1 MRESRPRLDLMSPEK
16 RAFICAELCNY
27 LAAAGRFE
35 RLDSL
40 LTDIDFLA
48 QRCRYDGVDGVLRDL
63 ENARTARPH
72 PWPDDAP
79 QTQFTRFLARSS
91 HLLRRQPALIWQEA
105 LNCAEPA
112 VADAAEAHRELMP
125 AEPRLRRG
133 SPPVADHH
141 TGQIVSLAFW
151 GSDLLV
157 STTGLE
163 VWAWDVAGARVRA
176 RFDTPPAPAKSLSVS
191 PDRRHLAAG
200 YGSPDPSPHLSG
212 VRVWT
217 RDGAVRATHELQ
229 DWVYTVRWRS
239 ADQLL
244 AGGGMP
250 QGSEANGTI
259 WRIDLTQRSSEPV
272 DHWLADRPV
281 VLTWD
286 PEPGDAGQMMALSM
300 DGFVLHLSPDYR
312 PITQQEAVEL
322 SLRLMEDGDYA
333 AHDERMLARRP
344 VVLHLAA
351 PATDTAGFLRAADAF
366 RHANR
371 ICLLGH
377 RPVPPEMAAWHSA
390 VADGVYL
397 LDLADGEHLH
407 SGFHRQLLDAGF
419 RALCL
424 AVSPVDEQFAYGAG
438 HGRAYVGTMNETRVI
453 HQGDAPVTAVCFD
466 DAAHLVAVGDA
477 ASGVS
482 VYDVRSGEP
491 RMRTRRPAPV
501 VAAIVD
507 PDVDLVLF
515 ADRVEVGATTV
526 ALPEGMTGIAVA
538 RCARLAVVLCHA
550 AEAPADEADWLVIVD
565 LRTPAVLVPVPVTVP
580 HRDRAAD
587 AAAPGFR
594 QVGVTVEP
602 DGCRVHLASAEGV
615 TSCLLLAP
623 ETHTG
628 FALPAEVRDRERSM
642 TALRIGQ
649 REPDLACTLLA
660 VLPEGVL
667 AAYVDNRAFPIVTGE
682 LHMWTPE
689 HSEVIRCDSAVS
701 ALRASS
707 DLMVVG
713 TEHGEAIALRLDDAV
728 WHRLSTVHHQVTVT
742 SVALAEDLACSAS
755 QDGLIQVWRVR
766 DGANVLTTSLDAE
779 PLSICLNGSS
789 LSVVDT
795 VGRTHRWHIENL
807 TLAQPAPPQPSTVE
821 ELHLQAAGCI
831 ARAVAMASTG
841 KVRQAVRLLDE
852 LPELPRRPV
861 VKKYWTRLL
870 RRGRL

>member
-1 MRESRPRLDLMSPEK
+1 MSPEK
-16 RAFICAELCNY
+16 RAYICAELCNH

-40 LTDIDFLA
+40 LTDLDFLT

-63 ENARTARPH
+63 ENARTARPR

-79 QTQFTRFLARSS
+79 QAQFARFLARSS
-91 HLLRRQPALIWQEA
+91 HLLRRQPGLLWQEA
-105 LNCAEPA
+105 LNSAEPA

-125 AEPRLRRG
+125 TEPRLRRAT
-133 SPPVADHH
+133 PPVADHH

-151 GSDLLV
+151 GTDLLV

-191 PDRRHLAAG
+191 PDQRHLAAG
-200 YGSPDPSPHLSG
+200 YGSPEPSPYLSG

-229 DWVYTVRWRS
+229 DWVYTVRWSS
-239 ADQLL
+239 ADQLV

-250 QGSEANGTI
+250 QGSEALGTI
-259 WRIDLTQRSSEPV
+259 WRIDLTQQSSEPV

-286 PEPGDAGQMMALSM
+286 PEPGDADQMMALTM

-312 PITQQEAVEL
+312 PITQREAVDL
-322 SLRLMEDGDYA
+322 GFRLMEEGDYI
-333 AHDERMLARRP
+333 AHDARMLARRP

-377 RPVPPEMAAWHSA
+377 RPVPPEIMAWHSS

-407 SGFHRQLLDAGF
+407 SGFHQQLMDAGY
-419 RALCL
+419 RALCI
-424 AVSPVDEQFAYGAG
+424 AASPVDESFAYGAG
-438 HGRAYVGTMNETRVI
+438 HGRAYVGTMAETRVI
-453 HQGDAPVTAVCFD
+453 HRGGAPVTAVCFD
-466 DAAHLVAVGDA
+466 DTAHLVAVGDA
-477 ASGVS
+477 ASGVT
-482 VYDVRSGEP
+482 VYDVHSGEE
-491 RMRTRRPAPV
+491 RMRTRRPARAI
-501 VAAIVD
+501 AALAG

-515 ADRVEVGATTV
+515 ADHVEVGAKAV
-526 ALPEGMTGIAVA
+526 PLPEGTTGIDIA
-538 RCARLAVVLCHA
+538 RCAQLAVVLYRDP
-550 AEAPADEADWLVIVD
+550 EAPAPTSHWLMVVD
-565 LRTPAVLVPVPVTVP
+565 LRTQTALVPVPVKVA
-580 HRDRAAD
+580 HRGRAAD
-587 AAAPGFR
+587 AEAPVFR
-594 QVGVTVEP
+594 QVEMALEP
-602 DGCRVHLASAEGV
+602 DGCRVYLASPEGV
-615 TSCLLLAP
+615 ASCLLLAP
-623 ETHTG
+623 EAATSLV
-628 FALPAEVRDRERSM
+628 LPAEVRERERSM
-642 TALRIGQ
+642 TAYRVGQ
-649 REPDLACTLLA
+649 RDPDLACTLLA
-660 VLPEGVL
+660 ARPGGVL
-667 AAYVDNRAFPIVTGE
+667 AAYADNKAFPIVTGE

-689 HSEVIRCDSAVS
+689 HTEVIRCDSAVT
-701 ALRASS
+701 ALRATP
-707 DLMVVG
+707 DFVVVG
-713 TEHGEAIALRLDDAV
+713 TEHGEAIALRRDAGT
-728 WHRLSTVHHQVTVT
+728 WHRLATVHHPVTVT
-742 SVALAEDLACSAS
+742 SVSVTGDLACSAS
-755 QDGLIQVWRVR
+755 QDGLIMVWRIH
-766 DGANVLTTSLDAE
+766 DGASVLTTSLDTE
-779 PLSICLNGSS
+779 PLSLSLNGPS

-807 TLAQPAPPQPSTVE
+807 PLTSPAPPQPSTTE
-821 ELHLQAAGCI
+821 QLHLQAAECI
-831 ARAVAMASTG
+831 GQALAVASTG
-841 KVRQAVRLLDE
+841 KKRQAVRLLDT
-852 LPELPRRPV
+852 LPDLPRRST

>member
-1 MRESRPRLDLMSPEK
+1 MSPEK

-63 ENARTARPH
+63 ENARTASPRPWQDH
-72 PWPDDAP
+72 AP
-79 QTQFTRFLARSS
+79 PAQFTRFLARSS

-112 VADAAEAHRELMP
+112 VTDAAEAHRALMP
-125 AEPRLRRG
+125 TEPRLRRK

-151 GSDLLV
+151 GPDLLV

-163 VWAWDVAGARVRA
+163 VWAWDVAHARVRA

-217 RDGAVRATHELQ
+217 RDGAVRATHELR

-239 ADQLL
+239 AHLL
-244 AGGGMP
+244 VAGGGMP

-259 WRIDLTQRSSEPV
+259 WRIDLTQQSSEQV

-286 PEPGDAGQMMALSM
+286 PVPGDAGQMMALTM
-300 DGFVLHLSPDYR
+300 DGFVLHLTPDYR
-312 PITQQEAVEL
+312 PITHQEAVDL
-322 SLRLMEDGDYA
+322 SFRLMEDGDYA

-351 PATDTAGFLRAADAF
+351 PVTDTAGFVRAADAF
-366 RHANR
+366 HHANR

-438 HGRAYVGTMNETRVI
+438 HGRAYVGTMNETRMI

-477 ASGVS
+477 SSGVT
-482 VYDVRSGEP
+482 VYDVRSGEA
-491 RMRTRRPAPV
+491 RMRTRRPAHV
-501 VAAIVD
+501 VAAD
-507 PDVDLVLF
+507 ADVDLVLF

-526 ALPEGMTGIAVA
+526 PLPEGMTGIAMA
-538 RCARLAVVLCHA
+538 CRARLAVVLCHA
-550 AEAPADEADWLVIVD
+550 AEAPAADADWLVIVD
-565 LRTPAVLVPVPVTVP
+565 LRTPAVLVAVPVTVP

-587 AAAPGFR
+587 ATAPGFR
-594 QVGVTVEP
+594 QVEVTLES
-602 DGCRVHLASAEGV
+602 DGCRVYLASPDGV

-628 FALPAEVRDRERSM
+628 FVLPEEVRDRERSM
-642 TALRIGQ
+642 TAIRVGQ
-649 REPDLACTLLA
+649 QEPDLACTLLA

-682 LHMWTPE
+682 LHLWTPE
-689 HSEVIRCDSAVS
+689 HSEVIRCDSAVT

-707 DLMVVG
+707 DFMVVG
-713 TEHGEAIALRLDDAV
+713 TEHGEAIALRRSDRT
-728 WHRLSTVHHQVTVT
+728 WHRLFTVRHPVNVT
-742 SVALAEDLACSAS
+742 SVALAENLACSAS
-755 QDGLIQVWRVR
+755 RDGLIQVWPTR
-766 DGANVLTTSLDAE
+766 DGVSVLTTSLDAE
-779 PLSICLNGSS
+779 PLSICLNGPS

-795 VGRTHRWHIENL
+795 VGRTHRWDIENL

-841 KVRQAVRLLDE
+841 RTRKAVRLLDD
-852 LPELPRRPV
+852 LPEIPQRPA
-861 VKKYWTRLL
+861 VKKYWTSLL
-870 RRGRL
+870 RQNRL